1 MDIALYDEYF
11 RLDGVQACLE
21 DTYFDEAFDQQYMDA
36 IYTEAISG
44 ANAKNVFQKIIGFIL
59 KGLKFLWSKLKQL
72 GNWIRSKITGKDN
85 KTANQIAREIV
96 GDNTPNAS
104 NRSDKPIRVEI
115 PSNPAS
121 QAKIDQIIKVAFE
134 PIQFAFD
141 RDALDVMIDYRA
153 ALANNTG
160 GNVPHG
166 KSAPSSGQ
174 AIYVIG
180 LIENPEYRRL
190 VEEIVDGMA
199 KLFTPAS
206 LSTAPTG
213 VKKIAEFSPEPA
225 KKAAELTKLNSLI
238 EKCLKFQDD
247 LDKIGQRAVSYKNHK
262 ITLGSIAECGKLINK
277 AVDVVSNFEASFVR
291 PSVMNSK
298 LASDEN
304 PNWKVPNGITI
315 TPKALETFNTFSG
328 LIQILGFGMNQIT
341 HGLNRV
347 YMIDA
352 TYMNAIDDQE
362 NLSKFVEKMAAAGIP
377 SKYIMQNAYLISS
390 KKLRGDGSPDKPIWG
405 QSRCVFYPNKANYII
420 KIAYNPIGKI
430 GNRNEAY
437 ITKLIHGT
445 PEEKLI
451 ARVTKISKNGFVT
464 QGEKVKIP
472 PDGAP
477 YKICWSVADKLK
489 SSKALNDVNISII
502 DIHPHNVGYHFDEK
516 TPCVVDYGAVV
527 RK

>member
-11 RLDGVQACLE
+11 RLDDVRACLD

-44 ANAKNVFQKIIGFIL
+44 TNAKNVFQKIIGFII

-72 GNWIRSKITGKDN
+72 GNWIKSKITGKDK
-85 KTANQIAREIV
+85 KTANQIAREVV
-96 GDNTPNAS
+96 GSNAPDTNS
-104 NRSDKPIRVEI
+104 KSDKPIRVEI
-115 PSNPAS
+115 PANPAS
-121 QAKIDQIIKVAFE
+121 QVKIDQLIDVAFE
-134 PIQFAFD
+134 PIQIAFD
-141 RDALDVMIDYRA
+141 RDALDIMIDYKS
-153 ALANNTG
+153 ALANNTM

-166 KSAPSSGQ
+166 KSAPSAIQ

-180 LIENPEYRRL
+180 LIENHDYQRL
-190 VEEIVDGMA
+190 VEDIIDGMA

-213 VKKIAEFSPEPA
+213 VKKIAEFSPGPA
-225 KKAAELTKLNSLI
+225 KEAAELTRLNSLVK
-238 EKCLKFQDD
+238 KCLTFQDN
-247 LDKIGQRAVSYKNHK
+247 LETVGRRAFSYKQHK
-262 ITLGSIAECGKLINK
+262 ITLGGIAECGKLINK
-277 AVDVVSNFEASFVR
+277 AVDVISNFEASFVR
-291 PSVMNSK
+291 PSAMNSK

-328 LIQILGFGMNQIT
+328 IIQVLGFGMNQIT

-352 TYMNAIDDQE
+352 KYMNAIDNQE
-362 NLSKFVEKMAAAGIP
+362 DLSKFVEKMAAAGIP

-390 KKLRGDGSPDKPIWG
+390 KRLRGDGSPDKPIWG
-405 QSRCVFYPNKANYII
+405 QSRCVFYPDNADYII
-420 KIAYNPIGKI
+420 KVAYNPIGKI

-437 ITKLIHGT
+437 ITKLLHGT

-472 PDGAP
+472 PEGVP
-477 YKICWSVADKLK
+477 LSTCWSIDDKLK
-489 SSKALNDVNISII
+489 SSKALRDVNISIT
-502 DIHPHNVGYHFDEK
+502 DIHHYNVGYHSDK
-516 TPCVVDYGAVV
+516 TPCVVDYGAVAHN
-527 RK
+527 

>member
-1 MDIALYDEYF
+1 MDIVLYDEYF
-11 RLDGVQACLE
+11 RLDGVRACLE

-44 ANAKNVFQKIIGFIL
+44 TNVKNVFQKIISFIL

-72 GNWIRSKITGKDN
+72 GNWIRSKITGKDK

-96 GDNTPNAS
+96 GDKTPNA
-104 NRSDKPIRVEI
+104 NNKSDKPVRVEI

-121 QAKIDQIIKVAFE
+121 QANIDQIIEVAFE
-134 PIQFAFD
+134 PIQIAFD
-141 RDALDVMIDYRA
+141 RDALDIMIDYRA

-166 KSAPSSGQ
+166 KSAPLAEQ
-174 AIYVIG
+174 AIWIVA
-180 LIENPEYRRL
+180 LIENHDYRRL
-190 VEEIVDGMA
+190 LEDIADGMA

-206 LSTAPTG
+206 LSTAPTA
-213 VKKIAEFSPEPA
+213 VRKIAEFSPGPA
-225 KKAAELTKLNSLI
+225 QEAAELARLNDLI
-238 EKCLKFQDD
+238 KKCLKFQDN
-247 LDKIGQRAVSYKNHK
+247 LVTIGEHGLSYVPHK
-262 ITLGSIAECGKLINK
+262 VTLGGIADCGKLINRV
-277 AVDVVSNFEASFVR
+277 VDVISNFEASFVR

-315 TPKALETFNTFSG
+315 TPKALETFNMFGG
-328 LIQILGFGMNQIT
+328 LIQMLGFGMNQIT

-352 TYMNAIDDQE
+352 TYMNAIDNQE
-362 NLSKFVEKMAAAGIP
+362 DLSKFVETMAAAGIP

-405 QSRCVFYPNKANYII
+405 QSRCVFYPDNADYII
-420 KIAYNPIGKI
+420 KVAYNPIGKI

-437 ITKLIHGT
+437 ITKLLHGT
-445 PEEKLI
+445 PEEKFI

-464 QGEKVKIP
+464 QGEKVTIP
-472 PDGAP
+472 PNGVSYDTCRSMAR
-477 YKICWSVADKLK
+477 SLN
-489 SSKALNDVNISII
+489 SSKALTDVNISIV
-502 DIHPHNVGYHFDEK
+502 DIHPNNVGYHSDQ
-516 TPCVVDYGAVV
+516 TPCVVDYGTVQ
-527 RK
+527 RN

>member
-1 MDIALYDEYF
+1 MDIVLYDEYF
-11 RLDGVQACLE
+11 RLDGVRDCLE

-44 ANAKNVFQKIIGFIL
+44 TNTKNIFQKIISFIL

-72 GNWIRSKITGKDN
+72 ANWIKSKITGKDK

-96 GDNTPNAS
+96 GDKTPNAK
-104 NRSDKPIRVEI
+104 NKSDKPVRVEI

-121 QAKIDQIIKVAFE
+121 QAKIDQIIDVAFE
-134 PIQFAFD
+134 PMQFAFD
-141 RDALDVMIDYRA
+141 HDALDIMIDYSA
-153 ALANNTG
+153 ALSNNTG

-166 KSAPSSGQ
+166 KSAPSELQ
-174 AIYVIG
+174 ALFVIG
-180 LIENPEYRRL
+180 LIENPSYRRL

-213 VKKIAEFSPEPA
+213 VKKIAEFSPGPA
-225 KKAAELTKLNSLI
+225 QEAADLARLNGLI
-238 EKCLKFQDD
+238 EKCLKLEDA
-247 LDKIGQRAVSYKNHK
+247 LNTAGYHIYSYKRHK
-262 ITLGSIAECGKLINK
+262 VTLGSIAECGKLINK
-277 AVDVVSNFEASFVR
+277 AVDVVSNFEASFIR
-291 PSVMNSK
+291 PNVMNSK

-304 PNWKVPNGITI
+304 PNWKVPNGITM
-315 TPKALETFNTFSG
+315 TPKALKTFNTFSMI
-328 LIQILGFGMNQIT
+328 IQVLGFGMNQIT

-362 NLSKFVEKMAAAGIP
+362 SLSKFVEKMAAAGIP

-420 KIAYNPIGKI
+420 KVAYNPIGKI

-437 ITKLIHGT
+437 ITKLLHGQ
-445 PEEKLI
+445 PEENLVAK
-451 ARVTKISKNGFVT
+451 VTKISKNGFVT
-464 QGEKVKIP
+464 QGEKVRIP
-472 PDGAP
+472 KNGASWDVCNR
-477 YKICWSVADKLK
+477 IQSEINRSQVLK
-489 SSKALNDVNISII
+489 DTNISIE
-502 DIHPHNVGYHFDEK
+502 DIHSNNIGYRSDK
-516 TPCVVDYGAVV
+516 SPCIVDYGAVA
-527 RK
+527 RN